1 MKFYVA
7 PEVEV
12 MELMVERGFAGSFA
26 VPEDPFGG
34 A

>member
-12 MELMVERGFAGSFA
+12 MELMVEKGFAGSIS
-26 VPEDPFGG
+26 VPEDPF